1 MEKILWV
8 CLLATALT
16 SCGSGEYYGSTP
28 NTDIVLVAEK
38 DSVRVY
44 RAVNNGMLVYFTNKG
59 GVAIGKFTR

>member
-1 MEKILWV
+1 MRKILWV

-16 SCGSGEYYGSTP
+16 SCGSGEYYDSTP
-28 NTDIVLVAEK
+28 NTGIVLVAEK

>member
-1 MEKILWV
+1 MRKLLGV
-8 CLLATALT
+8 CFLT
-16 SCGSGEYYGSTP
+16 SALASCSSGEYYDSTA

-59 GVAIGKFTR
+59 GVATR